1 MAHTRSE
8 APEIAVFKD
17 DRVMV
22 NVMSVVDVVTSTVP
36 LPVMLLVGAIKQGDL
51 PHGVAVL
58 QVMPCKDISAEPA
71 GQRIFSLWQGADV
84 ETIAAAVEATIGEH
98 CTSTLFPVMETH
110 AHGIS
115 KESLDGKL
123 ALHARSTARSIESLD
138 ARLGVS
144 GAVIKGVT
152 TGEQVV
158 SKTMHDVWEKT
169 AGIRC
174 VLYKSFSPIARF
186 QHLIASPFN

>member
-1 MAHTRSE
+1 
-8 APEIAVFKD
+8 
-17 DRVMV
+17 
-22 NVMSVVDVVTSTVP
+22 
-36 LPVMLLVGAIKQGDL
+36 MLLVGAIKQGDL

-115 KESLDGKL
+115 KESLEEKL
-123 ALHARSTARSIESLD
+123 ARHARSTARSIESLD